1 MPRQSSTP
9 TTSNQNKR
17 HNKNHHND
25 QGLLNTKK
33 PYDRSLSRQLD
44 TKVERK
50 SGYFTRNPEDDGH
63 FEDLD
68 AEYDYD
74 NQVKGEEYQVKQEQ
88 ATTLCDEE
96 LAFLL
101 SSLTDAE
108 FNAYQNNSGS
118 ASRVLENA
126 EHQRQVLVAGMD
138 SLFPRL

>member
-1 MPRQSSTP
+1 MPRQSP

-17 HNKNHHND
+17 HNKNNHND
-25 QGLLNTKK
+25 QGLLNTKR
-33 PYDRSLSRQLD
+33 PYDRSLSRTVD

-68 AEYDYD
+68 AEYNYD
-74 NQVKGEEYQVKQEQ
+74 AQIKGEEYQIQQAQ

-101 SSLTDAE
+101 STLTDSQAKE
-108 FNAYQNNSGS
+108 YQSNGGS
-118 ASRVLENA
+118 PFQSLQHA

-138 SLFPRL
+138 SLFPKL